1 MADRGP
7 YILAP
12 SFKRFLV
19 AYDDWNDTTNEAK
32 QKHIKSFMSYI
43 PSADDLLEVLPARP
57 IPASAK
63 TQSTITTQNED
74 ETMSLVEKEGPFT
87 IPVTAEE
94 LSILEKKLRLDILRK
109 IFIKAEQIAISPN
122 SVTTAASSD
131 VRMRTVRSSI
141 SDQSLKVVSA
151 TFLLVCF

>member
-1 MADRGP
+1 MAERGP

-12 SFKRFLV
+12 PFKRFLV

-32 QKHIKSFMSYI
+32 QQHIKSFMSHI

-94 LSILEKKLRLDILRK
+94 LSILAEKLRLDILRK
-109 IFIKAEQIAISPN
+109 IFIKAEQIASSPN

-131 VRMRTVRSSI
+131 ERMRIVRRST